1 MTPKTLFPALAALAL
16 ATAATAEP
24 RSYTTTDSFEDVT
37 FALENAIIG
46 RGLVIDATNHVGDML
61 ERTRA
66 DVGSDVVI
74 YTHAQVVSFC
84 SATLSREMMEANPL
98 NISWC
103 PYGIFA
109 FQTPDN
115 PGEVTVGFHDYPEGE
130 MKQVEDLLDSIV
142 REALGLD

>member
-1 MTPKTLFPALAALAL
+1 MNSKIALVTGGNRGLGQNTVLHLARRGVDSIMTAHIVVPALD
-16 ATAATAEP
+16 
-24 RSYTTTDSFEDVT
+24 DS
-37 FALENAIIG
+37 
-46 RGLVIDATNHVGDML
+46 GDP
-61 ERTRA
+61 
-66 DVGSDVVI
+66 
-74 YTHAQVVSFC
+74 
-84 SATLSREMMEANPL
+84 ATLSREMMEANPL